1 MPIAKIPI
9 VHNFGIISRT
19 HQEEIK
25 QKILEKDV
33 ENRYRTPIPRS
44 TPETSLNPRYCHLF
58 VLSQLLILSQTI
70 ITILYYLH

>member
-33 ENRYRTPIPRS
+33 ENRYKTPIPRS
-44 TPETSLNPRYCHLF
+44 TPETSLNPRYGNVFSSTSYVWDC
-58 VLSQLLILSQTI
+58 SI
-70 ITILYYLH
+70 